1 MPPFFLR
8 GSQENDFARRAKLD
22 KMLPG
27 KDTGPFW
34 GPGERS
40 GRIETG
46 NLQEIAVRTLWD
58 YSRGPKPENLG
69 QKSKTYWTCRVSG
82 PKLLLIVGVRGGGFP
97 PAEGVAS

>member
-1 MPPFFLR
+1 MPPFSLR
-8 GSQENDFARRAKLD
+8 DPREDGIVRRAKID

-58 YSRGPKPENLG
+58 YSRGPKPENTD
-69 QKSKTYWTCRVSG
+69 QNPRKCRISRVSG
-82 PKLLLIVGVRGGGFP
+82 PKLLLINN
-97 PAEGVAS
+97 

>member
-1 MPPFFLR
+1 MPPFSLR
-8 GSQENDFARRAKLD
+8 DPREDGIVRRAKID

-58 YSRGPKPENLG
+58 YSQGPNPENPG
-69 QKSKTYWTCRVSG
+69 QKSKKNVLSGFRAEIITY
-82 PKLLLIVGVRGGGFP
+82 
-97 PAEGVAS
+97 

>member
-1 MPPFFLR
+1 MPPFSVR
-8 GSQENDFARRAKLD
+8 GSQENDFGRRAKID

-40 GRIETG
+40 GGIETG

-58 YSRGPKPENLG
+58 YSRGPKPENPG
-69 QKSKTYWTCRVSG
+69 QKYKKNDLPGFRAEIHTY
-82 PKLLLIVGVRGGGFP
+82 
-97 PAEGVAS
+97 